1 MSTVTITLTQATDPA
16 CLQLQDALSDYLQQL
31 TGSSGRASFDAAAL
45 GERGF
50 FLLAQEN
57 AVAVGCVAVRELSA
71 GIGEIKRMYAR
82 PGTRGVGAQLLCAL
96 EQHARE
102 RGFQT
107 LWLET
112 RKINQRAVDFYQRN
126 DFRIREN
133 YGNYSGR
140 PEAVCFEKTL

>member
-71 GIGEIKRMYAR
+71 GIGEIKRMFVR

-126 DFRIREN
+126 GFRIREN